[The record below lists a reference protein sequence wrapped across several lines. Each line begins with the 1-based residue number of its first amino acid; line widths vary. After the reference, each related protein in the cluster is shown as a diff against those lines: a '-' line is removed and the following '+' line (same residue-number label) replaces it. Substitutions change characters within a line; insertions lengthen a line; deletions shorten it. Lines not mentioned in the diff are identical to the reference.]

1 MTLMKFARMCESL
14 EELIPTAKQLN
25 INRSLSSFKN
35 KSDVIK
41 ILALE
46 YKINNIAE
54 KKAVK
59 WLSETYGV
67 FEDEILQY
75 KSMWDDLAQGMYSF
89 TNNTSTES
97 NISIKEFLNLLELD
111 CASMRGTSY
120 SIISDAIKKMS
131 DIELK
136 WFIRYWLRVPRNGV
150 GEAVLTNAL
159 NNHYRTKVNRWKNIY
174 SFSHITMSLESG
186 KLLSNEIQVGSAIKP
201 MLAKTMTTK
210 NLNKIDKYIL
220 DVKYDGNR
228 YLIHRKDPSILIFNR
243 SGKIID
249 INRFS
254 DIIDIIKNLDC
265 DNSILDTEIYPVDNE
280 GNPVAHQKLGTR
292 VHSLDIEKAKQDCPV
307 KVAIFDTLLFKGKQC
322 LDEPYEVRLKLL
334 QDNIDSK
341 YLSQT
346 FTENIESAYNIAISS
361 NFEGIMIKDLSAKY
375 HLGKR
380 SIALL
385 KHKPARINLDLV
397 ISSAKYGEGKRASW
411 FGTFGLSARTEDG
424 EYVSVGSVGT
434 GFSEKDLSLLTTKLK
449 KIVDTYDVKSKQFFF
464 LPRIVLE
471 VIADA
476 VTSDSSGNIG
486 LRFPR
491 LIKIRDDKFASD
503 SNTIDDLKELIE

>member
-1 MTLMKFARMCESL
+1 MSLMKFARMCESL
-14 EELIPTAKQLN
+14 EELVPTAKQLN

-46 YKINNIAE
+46 YKINNIAK

-59 WLSETYGV
+59 WLSESFGV
-67 FEDEILQY
+67 FEDEILDH
-75 KSMWDDLAQGMYSF
+75 KNIWNDLAQGMYYF
-89 TNNTSTES
+89 TESKSIDS

-111 CASMRGTSY
+111 CASMRGNSY
-120 SIISDAIKKMS
+120 TIISEAIKKMS
-131 DIELK
+131 NLELK

-150 GEAVLTNAL
+150 GEGVLTHAI
-159 NNHYRTKVNRWKNIY
+159 NNHYRTKVNRWKNMY
-174 SFSHITMSLESG
+174 SFSHITTTLESG
-186 KLLSNEIQVGSAIKP
+186 KVLSNNIQIGSPIKP

-210 NLNKIDKYIL
+210 NLNKISNYIL

-243 SGKIID
+243 SGKLVD
-249 INRFS
+249 TNRYS
-254 DIIDIIKNLDC
+254 DIIEVIKNLDC
-265 DNSILDTEIYPVDNE
+265 NNSILDTEIYPVDNT

-292 VHSLDIEKAKQDCPV
+292 VHSLDIEKAKKDCPV
-307 KVAIFDTLLFKGKQC
+307 KVAIFDTLLFKGQQC
-322 LDEPYEVRLKLL
+322 LDEPYSVRLKLL
-334 QDNIDSK
+334 QDNIDAK

-346 FTENIESAYNIAISS
+346 FTGDIESAYNIAINS
-361 NFEGIMIKDLSAKY
+361 NFEGIMIKDLSATYK
-375 HLGKR
+375 LGKR
-380 SIALL
+380 SVALL

-411 FGTFGLSARTEDG
+411 FGTFGLSARTNEG
-424 EYVSVGSVGT
+424 EYVPVGSVGT
-434 GFSEKDLSLLTTKLK
+434 GFSEENLSLLTTRLK
-449 KIVDTYDVKSKQFFF
+449 KIIDEYDIKSKQFFF

-471 VIADA
+471 IIADA
-476 VTSDSSGNIG
+476 VTKDSNGNIG

-491 LIKIRDDKFASD
+491 LIKIRDDKFAID
-503 SNTIDDLKELIE
+503 SNTIDDLTELIE